1 MNSTSTVATIIQA
14 VSPPNIS
21 QLSNP
26 PYDMTAILHRCS
38 KAGPAFISVSLL
50 SLNRLLCRLAKQ
62 FVDDPFRAALRQISV
77 NDYPHVT
84 D

>member
-38 KAGPAFISVSLL
+38 KAGPAANSVGRFWVNHLL
-50 SLNRLLCRLAKQ
+50 YRLTKQ
-62 FVDDPFRAALRQISV
+62 FVDDPFKAALRQISM
-77 NDYPHVT
+77 NDYPRVT